1 MPYFNPRPI
10 TFNPDSGVIGYA
22 GAMGNKLYD
31 VYQDSLKNAQTQIG
45 LDETKRNNAFNNNLA
60 SDKFNADRQDRSEDA
75 AWRQSEANRA
85 QQNTDRTYA
94 FDWEKHL
101 YGKEKDKK
109 DLDYRYNALGETK
122 RNNAFNNGIAS
133 ERLQFDKDK
142 EQSKQLQDA
151 STLTASPS
159 YFEQQGETK
168 TISDNLKTIKDMGIP
183 NYNKAYGIVDGSWE
197 KIGGWWGNNA
207 NTVSDNML
215 DMMKDKIYRN
225 NVRRDTAYNR
235 ETHDK
240 LYPSQTGWKSESA
253 NQANA
258 TRTVRAYYNSEES
271 EINDFYNKKLTQ
283 ASSLKNPAI
292 TEHLRQARAQ
302 DLAKLNQEKQ
312 EVLSFYNGEAKES
325 DNVEWTDINKA
336 PQPTQKTFI
345 DPSQYGITFR

>member
-31 VYQDSLKNAQTQIG
+31 VYQDSLKNAQTQMG
-45 LDETKRNNAFNNNLA
+45 LDETKRNNLATQNLKEQQFSYDALKDAKTFN
-60 SDKFNADRQDRSEDA
+60 
-75 AWRQSEANRA
+75 
-85 QQNTDRTYA
+85 
-94 FDWEKHL
+94 
-101 YGKEKDKK
+101 
-109 DLDYRYNALGETK
+109 YNALKDDRDFRHKQDEFSHK
-122 RNNAFNNGIAS
+122 KENDEVVNNINLDKNKIGWANANTNRMNADTS
-133 ERLQFDKDK
+133 AKRLQFDATK

-183 NYNKAYGIVDGSWE
+183 NYNKAYGMVDGTWE
-197 KIGGWWGNNA
+197 KIGGWFGNNA
-207 NTVSDNML
+207 NTLSDNML

-258 TRTVRAYYNSEES
+258 VRTVTAYYNSEEA

-283 ASSLKNPAI
+283 ATSLKNPAI

-312 EVLSFYNGEAKES
+312 EVLSFYNGSAKS
-325 DNVEWTDINKA
+325 KDNVEWADINKT
-336 PQPTQKTFI
+336 PTQKTFI
-345 DPSQYGITFR
+345 NPIEYGIKFR